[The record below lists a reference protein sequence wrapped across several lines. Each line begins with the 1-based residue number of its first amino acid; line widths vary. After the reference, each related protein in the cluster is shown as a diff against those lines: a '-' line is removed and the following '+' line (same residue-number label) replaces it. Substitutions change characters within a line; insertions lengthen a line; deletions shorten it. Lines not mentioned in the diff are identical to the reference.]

1 MGATVKVPTPAGAV
15 DLKIP
20 AGSQPGKKL
29 RLKGRGI
36 PAREKGDLYV
46 VLQITLPKAENESQR
61 RIYEEMKQQFSFN
74 PRAGMEV

>member
-1 MGATVKVPTPAGAV
+1 
-15 DLKIP
+15 LKIP
-20 AGSQPGKKL
+20 PGSQAGKKL

-36 PAREKGDLYV
+36 PARQPGDLYV
-46 VLQITLPKAENESQR
+46 VLKIVVPAAKNQQQR